1 MGARPKHPKL
11 WLEDGYHLNFS
22 LLLGFITGKRDR
34 ADSQETGDLGR
45 VAEVFSL

>member
-22 LLLGFITGKRDR
+22 LLFGFITGKRDR
-34 ADSQETGDLGR
+34 ADSQERDLGR